1 MPKLKRETIE
11 KRYKIIND
19 LYQNFSY
26 EIAVYGTKDYS
37 REGTK
42 KLAREIRLELRK
54 FI

>member
-1 MPKLKRETIE
+1 MPRLSKRTIE
-11 KRYKIIND
+11 KNFRIIND